1 MKIFIIHSR
10 RTGYGV
16 IRSLYKK
23 NVKIYVADTTE
34 TEVFSSNKI
43 KKSFIIPDITNTKEE
58 DFVSLMV
65 DLANKMDYKTEKPI
79 VFTGRDDYLLFFSKN
94 YDKLSE
100 YFDLS
105 FESDYSILKS
115 ALSKVDLIQTA
126 KNSNVMIPKSYT
138 NDIPIETINLNIK
151 YPVIVKPAIKTTPEI
166 DVVQKVF
173 RLAKCNNIN
182 ELVAATSALSNYN
195 IPYVVQEY
203 IPGDDSELVTIGTY
217 SYKGELK
224 GWSTSKKIR
233 QFPPQTGECSLGI
246 TIYDDNLVPLAE
258 RLIKE
263 LNLTG
268 ISQIEFKKYNNNY
281 YLIEINPRIWS
292 WHEINRKVGVN
303 LCELSVNH
311 IKGNPNTF
319 VKSPL
324 KKKVVWH
331 FMMMDYLHN
340 VKLNKNVSIY
350 SFFMSFLRSDIE
362 AFFWIKDINPFIL
375 HFKQTLKYIK
385 KFKTNQ

>member
-1 MKIFIIHSR
+1 MKIFIIHAR

-16 IRSLYKK
+16 IRSLYKN

-58 DFVSLMV
+58 DFISLMI

-79 VFTGRDDYLLFFSKN
+79 VFTGKDDYLLFFSKN

-105 FESDYSILKS
+105 FESDYSILKR

-138 NDIPIETINLNIK
+138 NDIPIETINLNIT

-173 RLAKCNNIN
+173 RLAKCNNLN

-311 IKGNPNTF
+311 IKGNPSTS

-340 VKLNKNVSIY
+340 VKLNKNVNIY
-350 SFFMSFLRSDIE
+350 SFFISFLRSDIE
-362 AFFWIKDINPFIL
+362 AFFWIKDIKPFIL

-385 KFKTNQ
+385 KFKTN